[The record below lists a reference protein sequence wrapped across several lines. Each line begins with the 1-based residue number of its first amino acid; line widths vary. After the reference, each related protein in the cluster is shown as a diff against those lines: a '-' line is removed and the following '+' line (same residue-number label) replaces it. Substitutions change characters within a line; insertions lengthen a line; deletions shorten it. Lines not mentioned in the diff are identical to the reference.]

1 MTYHRQMLTHF
12 GITLGALVVLDT
24 LWLGFL
30 MNGFYK
36 NQLAPIAR
44 MGDGKMTP
52 NWPAAALVYLCLA
65 MGITVLVLGRAR
77 SPLEALM
84 LGAFFGLVVYG
95 TYDFT
100 NYSTLRDYP
109 LALAVVDLAWGTV
122 ICGGSAWITATLS
135 RVS

>member
-1 MTYHRQMLTHF
+1 
-12 GITLGALVVLDT
+12 
-24 LWLGFL
+24 
-30 MNGFYK
+30 
-36 NQLAPIAR
+36 
-44 MGDGKMTP
+44 MTP